1 MGPEFRCPADSASS
15 GLDTSSNQ
23 SYGVSML
30 LRIGQLTLMG
40 ILAGGIYGLTAMGL
54 SLIFGVMKVINF
66 AHGQL
71 MVIGMFLT
79 YWILVVFGIDP
90 SLSFLIAAFLVFL
103 LGYFF
108 QAVLVN
114 RIIDYPVASQVL
126 VLIGLGLILE
136 NVLLL
141 VFGPDHRSV
150 NTSLSLKTF
159 WVAGLMVDMARLA
172 AFILAMGI
180 ALALFVFVKKTD
192 IGRALRA
199 SADNRLGARLAG
211 INVNRVQNVC
221 FGIGAATAAAAGA
234 FLTAL
239 MPINPHMGHAFTMTA
254 FIIVILGGMGNMKGA
269 LVGGIVLG
277 MAEALSTLFL
287 LPSLKQIVSFAILI
301 AIMLWRPQGLFGEKV

>member
-1 MGPEFRCPADSASS
+1 
-15 GLDTSSNQ
+15 
-23 SYGVSML
+23 ML
-30 LRIGQLTLMG
+30 LRVAQLTLMG
-40 ILAGGIYGLTAMGL
+40 VLAGGIYGLTAMGL

-79 YWILVVFGIDP
+79 YWILMTFGVDP
-90 SLSFLIAAFLVFL
+90 IFSFLIAALIVFS

-108 QAVLVN
+108 QALLIN
-114 RIIDYPVASQVL
+114 RIIGFPVASQVL
-126 VLIGLGLILE
+126 VLIGLGLIIE

-159 WVAGLMVDMARLA
+159 WVAGLMVDVARLA
-172 AFILAMGI
+172 TFVLAMAI
-180 ALALFVFVKKTD
+180 AVSLFLFVKKTD
-192 IGRALRA
+192 AGRALRA
-199 SADNRLGARLAG
+199 AADNRLGARLAG
-211 INVNRVQNVC
+211 INVNRVQNIC
-221 FGIGAATAAAAGA
+221 FGMGAATAAAAGA

-239 MPINPHMGHAFTMTA
+239 MPINPHMGHTFTMTA

-269 LVGGIVLG
+269 LVGGIILG
-277 MAEALSTLFL
+277 VAEALSTLYL

-301 AIMLWRPQGLFGEKV
+301 GIMLWRPQGLFGEKS

>member
-1 MGPEFRCPADSASS
+1 MG
-15 GLDTSSNQ
+15 
-23 SYGVSML
+23 V
-30 LRIGQLTLMG
+30 
-40 ILAGGIYGLTAMGL
+40 LAGGIYGLTAMGL

-79 YWILVVFGIDP
+79 YWILMTFGVDP
-90 SLSFLIAAFLVFL
+90 IFSFLIAALIVFS

-108 QAVLVN
+108 QALLIN
-114 RIIDYPVASQVL
+114 RIIGFPVASQVL
-126 VLIGLGLILE
+126 VLIGLGLIIE

-159 WVAGLMVDMARLA
+159 WVAGLMVDVARLA
-172 AFILAMGI
+172 TFVLAMAI
-180 ALALFVFVKKTD
+180 AVSLFLFVKKTD
-192 IGRALRA
+192 AGRALRA
-199 SADNRLGARLAG
+199 AADNRLGARLAG
-211 INVNRVQNVC
+211 INVNRVQNIC
-221 FGIGAATAAAAGA
+221 FGMGAATAAAAGA

-239 MPINPHMGHAFTMTA
+239 MPINPHMGHTFTMTA

-269 LVGGIVLG
+269 LVGGIILG
-277 MAEALSTLFL
+277 VAEALSTLYL

-301 AIMLWRPQGLFGEKV
+301 GIMLWRPQGLFGEKS